1 MTKSVKAEIGQ
12 DRAPDSSAST
22 RSLGRRSAS
31 TGRTDA
37 LFPRSGGLR
46 AQRLEVARGSQSGS
60 RPAAAS
66 SPSETLVFRI
76 AGRNQ
81 QCRAPVSADA
91 CSPMRQAPSTSTV
104 TPWSRD
110 GGAGVQPPPP
120 ANHAARSI
128 EECGSSPGTTGG
140 GFVAVPVVLVGAT
153 PMRTTV
159 QSPSFGAA
167 TQLASGSVACLR
179 LASAMAS
186 SCVIVSA
193 YRQTGCRRECKP
205 VARTGCAVAM
215 IDFQH
220 SRAQSGRAR

>member
-37 LFPRSGGLR
+37 LFPRLGGLR

-140 GFVAVPVVLVGAT
+140 GFVAVPWFWLARRRCGPPSNLRPSGPRPNWRPDRRLPAFGLGNGLFV
-153 PMRTTV
+153 RHRFSV
-159 QSPSFGAA
+159 QQDWLP
-167 TQLASGSVACLR
+167 TRV
-179 LASAMAS
+179 
-186 SCVIVSA
+186 
-193 YRQTGCRRECKP
+193 
-205 VARTGCAVAM
+205 
-215 IDFQH
+215 
-220 SRAQSGRAR
+220 